1 MNTNNTHTQT
11 PNSKH
16 KSGVGEWAIASV
28 NIGTGCTHRCRYCYA
43 SSSARY
49 YGYIKSAE
57 DWSNERLRPNPP
69 KSKKHP
75 GRVMFPT
82 NHDISPFYLEP
93 AVSTLRELLEF
104 GNDMLIVSK
113 PHLVCIQR
121 ICQEFEAFK
130 PQILFRLSIGS
141 LDEELAAFW
150 EPGAPKIQE
159 RIECL
164 KLAHAAGFATSV
176 SMEPMLAG
184 TDDAV
189 KTFHALAPFV
199 TDKIW
204 LGKMNKISQRVD
216 QREPHVRRQCIQLNQ
231 LQCDHEILRLT
242 KALNGH
248 PKLEWKDSIQE
259 VISRY

>member
-1 MNTNNTHTQT
+1 
-11 PNSKH
+11 
-16 KSGVGEWAIASV
+16 
-28 NIGTGCTHRCRYCYA
+28 
-43 SSSARY
+43 
-49 YGYIKSAE
+49 
-57 DWSNERLRPNPP
+57 
-69 KSKKHP
+69 
-75 GRVMFPT
+75 MFPT
-82 NHDISPFYLEP
+82 THDISPFYLES
-93 AVSTLRELLEF
+93 AVTTLRQLFDL
-104 GNDMLIVSK
+104 GNQVLIVSK
-113 PHLVCIQR
+113 PHVVCVER
-121 ICQEFEAFK
+121 LCKEFLEFK
-130 PQILFRLSIGS
+130 SQILFRFSIGS
-141 LDEELAAFW
+141 LDESLTAFW

-164 KLAHAAGFATSV
+164 QLAHATGFATSV